1 MYYQPTV
8 YVWGKNDI
16 LMLNS
21 FYEKYKLKPLV
32 ERQKIVNLMQVM
44 KNYYNIKTDIGLF
57 NAYHL
62 FGRSPVEEQDHN
74 ALHDAV
80 ATAEVF
86 KLFQKEIS

>member
-1 MYYQPTV
+1 
-8 YVWGKNDI
+8 
-16 LMLNS
+16 
-21 FYEKYKLKPLV
+21 
-32 ERQKIVNLMQVM
+32 MQVI

-62 FGRSPVEEQDHN
+62 FGRLPVEEQDHN